1 MHLLPRSRGGA
12 QAFSARPASGGM
24 PLPQSAAHPPFPPA
38 SLLRNGRKRSSVA
51 YELRLRAV
59 AEARREA
66 ALRLRMVA
74 LRVAIGLLALAAT
87 LSVTLIGA
95 SAKGARASSLGNL
108 LFDLSLIFPLL
119 QFFMQ
124 FKDRV
129 PACL

>member
-1 MHLLPRSRGGA
+1 M
-12 QAFSARPASGGM
+12 
-24 PLPQSAAHPPFPPA
+24 
-38 SLLRNGRKRSSVA
+38 
-51 YELRLRAV
+51 

-95 SAKGARASSLGNL
+95 SAKGARAPSLGNL
-108 LFDLSLIFPLL
+108 LFDFSLIPLL

-129 PACL
+129 PVCL

>member
-1 MHLLPRSRGGA
+1 MISGGA

-24 PLPQSAAHPPFPPA
+24 PLPQSAAHPPFPPAA